1 MKKEEFNK
9 LYKEWKELEKI
20 IKSTLTSGRSYKLI
34 NSRDILRQPKVY
46 NPPFER
52 EKRKTS
58 KIAKFFLVLVI
69 ILCSDLWWLVC
80 QIIFW

>member
-34 NSRDILRQPKVY
+34 NSRDILRQNYIKKLLKLEIEFLKELSPADR
-46 NPPFER
+46 FEI
-52 EKRKTS
+52 S
-58 KIAKFFLVLVI
+58 KK
-69 ILCSDLWWLVC
+69 
-80 QIIFW
+80 